1 MTLKNETRSAVLSI
15 GRIYCDL
22 IFTGL
27 QGMPVLGRE
36 IFAENMDIAAGGGAF
51 IMAAYCAHAG
61 RKTALLSRLG
71 TDALSMGLEG
81 QLAASNVDLRFL
93 DRAVDAG
100 PQVTVAIINDQERA
114 FLSRRAGSA
123 EPATLSSALEWPEAR
138 HMHIAEFATLV
149 EIPGLVA
156 AAKEK
161 GLTVSLDPSWD
172 ETLIFGR
179 DFLAKCEGIDIFLPN
194 VEEAAAITGE
204 TEPLKALDRL
214 AKVFPVIALKAGSE
228 GAYLANRGNVLHR
241 GAKPVQVIDTTG
253 AGDAFNA
260 GFIHSWLDGHD
271 DEHCLCDAIAM
282 GTLAVQAAG
291 GATILKG

>member
-36 IFAENMDIAAGGGAF
+36 IFAENMDITAGGGAF

-93 DRAVDAG
+93 DRAAEAG

-114 FLSRRAGSA
+114 FLSRRAGQA
-123 EPATLSSALEWPEAR
+123 EPETLSMALEWPDAR
-138 HMHIAEFATLV
+138 HLHIAEFATLD

-156 AAKEK
+156 AAKAK

-172 ETLIFGR
+172 ETLIFDR

-214 AKVFPVIALKAGSE
+214 STVFPVIALKAGPE
-228 GAYLANRGNVLHR
+228 GAYLASRGNVLHHP
-241 GAKPVQVIDTTG
+241 AKPVQVIDTTG

-271 DEHCLCDAIAM
+271 DETCLSAAVAM

-291 GATILKG
+291 GATILKY

>member
-1 MTLKNETRSAVLSI
+1 MTLDSQTRSAVLSI

-36 IFAENMDIAAGGGAF
+36 IFADNMEIAAGGGAF
-51 IMAAYCAHAG
+51 IMAAYCAHVG

-71 TDALSMGLEG
+71 TDTLSVGLEG

-100 PQVTVAIINDQERA
+100 PQVTVAIINEQERA
-114 FLSRRAGSA
+114 FLSRRAGPA
-123 EPATLSSALEWPEAR
+123 EPATLSTALEWPEAR
-138 HMHIAEFATLV
+138 HLHIAEFATLA

-156 AAKEK
+156 AAKGK

-172 ETLIFGR
+172 ENLIFGK
-179 DFLAKCEGIDIFLPN
+179 DFLARCAGIDMFLPN

-214 AKVFPVIALKAGSE
+214 ATAFPLIALKAGSG
-228 GAYLANRGNVLHR
+228 GAYLASCGNVLHR
-241 GAKPVQVIDTTG
+241 GAEAVQVIDTTG

-271 DEHCLCDAIAM
+271 DENCLRDAITM

-291 GATILKG
+291 GATMLKG

>member
-1 MTLKNETRSAVLSI
+1 MTLENETRSAVLSI

-27 QGMPVLGRE
+27 QGMPLLGRE

-71 TDALSMGLEG
+71 TDALSVGLEG
-81 QLAASNVDLRFL
+81 QLTDSDVDLRFL
-93 DRAVDAG
+93 DRAADAG
-100 PQVTVAIINDQERA
+100 PQVTVAIINNQERA
-114 FLSRRAGSA
+114 FLSRRAGPA
-123 EPATLSSALEWPEAR
+123 EPATLSAALEWSDAR
-138 HMHIAEFATLV
+138 HLHIAEFATLV

-156 AAKEK
+156 AAKAK

-172 ETLIFGR
+172 ETLIFGS
-179 DFLAKCEGIDIFLPN
+179 DFLATCEGIDVFLPN
-194 VEEAAAITGE
+194 VEEAAAITGQ

-214 AKVFPVIALKAGSE
+214 AKVFPVIALKAGSK
-228 GAYLANRGNVLHR
+228 GAYLANRGLVMHR

-260 GFIHSWLDGHD
+260 GFIHSWLDGQD
-271 DEHCLCDAIAM
+271 DESCLLDAIAM

-291 GATILKG
+291 GATMLKG